1 MIFIELRSPD
11 GRWIEML
18 NGPFPITVSIL
29 RQCRERFGGEVAKKP
44 GLFGV
49 GHAPQTTA
57 REILGE
63 LAPALDG
70 FDRLA
75 LGFSVVSTHC
85 RVREDPGASWERIP

>member
-18 NGPFPITVSIL
+18 NGPFPIEVTVL
-29 RQCRERFGGEVAKKP
+29 RKCREQFGGEVAKKP

-57 REILGE
+57 RGILEE
-63 LAPALDG
+63 LAPGLDG

-75 LGFSVVSTHC
+75 LGFAVVSTHC
-85 RVREDPGASWERIP
+85 RVGEAAEGPWERIP